1 MCILGNF
8 KNLPSIIDSDLW
20 PWDVS
25 TTSLAWNLLDTLSV
39 DNCFQ
44 LSGFI
49 PHITSHRRLSLLSFP
64 YSLIVLYN
72 FFGHN
77 SIFTRFHYT
86 FLSLFIFFF
95 LLFYFSPSLD
105 CKPCE
110 NKEPSFPPY
119 PSLLVHTVYT
129 AGSRKSVNVLNEE
142 VTRRGNISL

>member
-95 LLFYFSPSLD
+95 SFFTSLPPWIASPVRTRSPPSLHTLH
-105 CKPCE
+105 
-110 NKEPSFPPY
+110 
-119 PSLLVHTVYT
+119 SLFTLCTQQVV
-129 AGSRKSVNVLNEE
+129 
-142 VTRRGNISL
+142 GNQ